1 MEDETQAASTAV
13 IEADAQALPPDDAAA
28 AVADAPATA
37 GPTLGEDGLP
47 ELAPDFSNVDQ
58 WLAAAEARINA
69 DAAQAEAAAATEDG
83 VTDAVPTATGA
94 AEATAAAPR
103 SDAAPE
109 PAQATDY
116 TKLVADLQARGF
128 KVEPPAPPPDPFA
141 ELRNEL
147 APYVGNERYEQ
158 LKAVALQELPA
169 EPPAYDSATV
179 EAHEA
184 KVREVNAAKAE
195 LRQMDVNRRIHG
207 SSYAWARQQ
216 VLNDAGAELASTADK
231 YGADPARVGAAGTPP
246 KSVID
251 AVDAV
256 AEAVERR
263 VASEWQ
269 AKYDA
274 REKFWQ
280 GKVRQAQADASVDRH
295 RAIGTAPQASPPPG
309 GGAASRPGASLFDLD
324 PRTGLPTEASIQRAI
339 RGEFAHVDLSD
350 R

>member
-1 MEDETQAASTAV
+1 MEDDTQAALAATAAS
-13 IEADAQALPPDDAAA
+13 EDAAPVAAPDDTPVVAADTA
-28 AVADAPATA
+28 AP
-37 GPTLGEDGLP
+37 PTGDDGLP
-47 ELAPDFSNVDQ
+47 ELAPDFSNVEQ
-58 WLAAAEARINA
+58 WIAASEARINA
-69 DAAQAEAAAATEDG
+69 EAAAAPA
-83 VTDAVPTATGA
+83 DAPAVEAVDADPTATGA
-94 AEATAAAPR
+94 ATADAPSSAPAVEAAP
-103 SDAAPE
+103 SA
-109 PAQATDY
+109 DY
-116 TKLVADLQARGF
+116 TKIVADLQARGF

-141 ELRNEL
+141 QLREEL

-158 LKAVALQELPA
+158 LKAIALQELPA

-179 EAHEA
+179 ESHEA

-246 KSVID
+246 KSVLD

-256 AEAVERR
+256 AEAVATRKD
-263 VASEWQ
+263 AEWQ
-269 AKYDA
+269 AKYEV
-274 REKFWQ
+274 RERYWQ

-295 RAIGTAPQASPPPG
+295 RAIGTAPSASPPPG
-309 GGAASRPGASLFDLD
+309 AGAPARPSFLFDID
-324 PRTGLPTEASIQRAI
+324 PRTNLPTEASIQRAI

>member
-1 MEDETQAASTAV
+1 MEDETQAAAAAV
-13 IEADAQALPPDDAAA
+13 AEQDAPADDIAAAAAEPAAQDGLPPLADDLSNVDAWLAASEAAINAEAASSEPAPADDADPTATGG
-28 AVADAPATA
+28 AVADAPSS
-37 GPTLGEDGLP
+37 
-47 ELAPDFSNVDQ
+47 APAV
-58 WLAAAEARINA
+58 A
-69 DAAQAEAAAATEDG
+69 DAAKPAE
-83 VTDAVPTATGA
+83 P
-94 AEATAAAPR
+94 
-103 SDAAPE
+103 
-109 PAQATDY
+109 ATDY

-158 LKAVALQELPA
+158 LKQVALQELPA
-169 EPPAYDSATV
+169 EPPSYDAATL

-207 SSYAWARQQ
+207 TSYAWARQQ
-216 VLNDAGAELASTADK
+216 VLADAGAELSGMADK
-231 YGADPARVGAAGTPP
+231 YGADPARVGAVPGQAPR
-246 KSVID
+246 SVAD

-256 AEAVERR
+256 AEAVASR

-274 REKFWQ
+274 RERYWQ
-280 GKVRQAQADASVDRH
+280 GKVRQAQTDASVDRH
-295 RAIGTAPQASPPPG
+295 RAIGTAPSASPPPG
-309 GGAASRPGASLFDLD
+309 GGAPSRAGASLFDID

>member
-1 MEDETQAASTAV
+1 MEDETQAAATTAV
-13 IEADAQALPPDDAAA
+13 IEQEAQSAALPVDA
-28 AVADAPATA
+28 AVAASTDATDAPI
-37 GPTLGEDGLP
+37 GPDGLP
-47 ELAPDFSNVDQ
+47 ELAPDYSNIDQ
-58 WLAAAEARINA
+58 WLVAAEAAINA
-69 DAAQAEAAAATEDG
+69 EAAQTEAAAAEDG
-83 VTDAVPTATGA
+83 TADAVPPITGA
-94 AEATAAAPR
+94 DEATAAAPR
-103 SDAAPE
+103 SESAPE
-109 PAQATDY
+109 APATDY
-116 TKLVADLQARGF
+116 TKVVADLQARGF

-141 ELRNEL
+141 QLREEL

-158 LKAVALQELPA
+158 LKTVALQELPP
-169 EPPAYDSATV
+169 EPASYDTATV

-216 VLNDAGAELASTADK
+216 VLNDAGAELAGMADK
-231 YGADPARVGAAGTPP
+231 YGADPTRVQTP
-246 KSVID
+246 KSVAD

-256 AEAVERR
+256 AEAVEKR

-274 REKFWQ
+274 RERYWQ
-280 GKVRQAQADASVDRH
+280 GKVKQAQADASVDRH
-295 RAIGTAPQASPPPG
+295 RAIGTAPSASPPPG
-309 GGAASRPGASLFDLD
+309 GGTSVRPASLFDID
-324 PRTGLPTEASIQRAI
+324 PRTNLPTEASIQRAI